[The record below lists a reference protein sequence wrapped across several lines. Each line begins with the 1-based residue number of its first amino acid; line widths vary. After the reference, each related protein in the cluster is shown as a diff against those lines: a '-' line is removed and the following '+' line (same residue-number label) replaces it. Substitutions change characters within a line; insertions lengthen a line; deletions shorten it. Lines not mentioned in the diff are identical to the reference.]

1 MIRKIGNGECIIK
14 FKSVLGLIV
23 LVTVI
28 TVLVFLFAQY
38 QITVIFSVAAVG
50 YPQNL
55 IYVVLNFILI
65 SCFIVF
71 IGFRRKL
78 ARLPASVYVAFI
90 VALYIEMYGFPLTMY
105 FFTWAL
111 GSTNVSTL
119 WYFLTIIT
127 GEELFYALFMAV
139 IVPISNVIIITGI
152 LLVIFGWSKIFRAK
166 NQLVKTGIYN
176 HVRHPQ
182 YLGFLLI
189 TLGMNV
195 LWVTLSTLVLWPVLV
210 FLYYRLAKEE
220 DKQMEEKFGKEFD
233 EYKNNVPMFIP
244 KLKN

>member
-1 MIRKIGNGECIIK
+1 
-14 FKSVLGLIV
+14 LGLVV
-23 LVTVI
+23 LVTII
-28 TVLVFLFAQY
+28 TLLVFLFAQY
-38 QITVIFSVAAVG
+38 QITIIFSVAAVG

-55 IYVVLNFILI
+55 IFVVINFILI
-65 SCFIVF
+65 SFFVVF

-111 GSTNVSTL
+111 GSSSVSTL
-119 WYFLTIIT
+119 WYFLTIIS
-127 GEELFYALFMAV
+127 GKELFYSLFMGV

-152 LLVIFGWSKIFRAK
+152 LLVIFGWKKIFKAK

-182 YLGFLLI
+182 YLGFLMI

-195 LWVTLSTLVLWPVLV
+195 LWVTLSTLILWPVLV

-220 DKQMEEKFGKEFD
+220 DKQIEEKFGKEFL
-233 EYKNNVPMFIP
+233 EYKKNVPMFIP

>member
-1 MIRKIGNGECIIK
+1 LIRKIGNGECIIK

-65 SCFIVF
+65 SCFVVF

-127 GEELFYALFMAV
+127 GEKLFYALFMAV

-233 EYKNNVPMFIP
+233 EYKANVPMFIP

>member
-1 MIRKIGNGECIIK
+1 MFKI
-14 FKSVLGLIV
+14 KSVLLLIA
-23 LVTVI
+23 LIAII
-28 TVLVFLFAQY
+28 TFLVFLFAQY
-38 QITVIFSVAAVG
+38 QITIIFSVAAVG

-65 SCFIVF
+65 SFFIVF
-71 IGFRRKL
+71 IGFRKKL
-78 ARLPASVYVAFI
+78 ARLPASVYVAFV

-111 GSTNVSTL
+111 GSSSVSTL

-127 GEELFYALFMAV
+127 GEKLFYALFMGI
-139 IVPISNVIIITGI
+139 IVPISNVIIISGI

-182 YLGFLLI
+182 YLGFLMI

-195 LWVTLSTLVLWPVLV
+195 LWVTLSTLALWPVLV
-210 FLYYRLAKEE
+210 FLYYRLANEE
-220 DKQMEEKFGKEFD
+220 DKQMQEKFGKEFD
-233 EYKNNVPMFIP
+233 EYKENVPMFIP
-244 KLKN
+244 KLKNLKKEI

>member
-1 MIRKIGNGECIIK
+1 M
-14 FKSVLGLIV
+14 GLVV
-23 LVTVI
+23 LVTVV

-55 IYVVLNFILI
+55 IYVLLNFVLI
-65 SCFIVF
+65 SCFVVF
-71 IGFRRKL
+71 VGFRRKL

-111 GSTNVSTL
+111 GSSSVSTL

-127 GEELFYALFMAV
+127 GEELFYALFMGV

-182 YLGFLLI
+182 YLGFLMI
-189 TLGMNV
+189 TFGMNV
-195 LWVTLSTLVLWPVLV
+195 LWVTLSTLALWPILV

-220 DKQMEEKFGKEFD
+220 DKQMEQKFGNEFD
-233 EYKNNVPMFIP
+233 EYKKNVPMFIP

>member
-1 MIRKIGNGECIIK
+1 
-14 FKSVLGLIV
+14 LGLVV
-23 LVTVI
+23 LVTII
-28 TVLVFLFAQY
+28 TLLVFLFAQY
-38 QITVIFSVAAVG
+38 QITIIFSVAAVG

-55 IYVVLNFILI
+55 IFVVINFILI
-65 SCFIVF
+65 SFFVVF

-111 GSTNVSTL
+111 GSSSVSTL

-127 GEELFYALFMAV
+127 GKELFYSLFMGV

-152 LLVIFGWSKIFRAK
+152 LLVIFGWKKIFKAK

-182 YLGFLLI
+182 YLGFLMI

-195 LWVTLSTLVLWPVLV
+195 LWVTLSTLILWPVLV

-220 DKQMEEKFGKEFD
+220 DKQIEEKFGKEFL
-233 EYKNNVPMFIP
+233 EYKKNVPMFIP